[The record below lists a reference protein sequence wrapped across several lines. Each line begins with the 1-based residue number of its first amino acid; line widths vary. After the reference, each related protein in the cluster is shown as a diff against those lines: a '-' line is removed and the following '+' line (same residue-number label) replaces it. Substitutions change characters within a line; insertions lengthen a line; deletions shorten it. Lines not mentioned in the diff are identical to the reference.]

1 MMIVETDESIH
12 QWHNEVGGHAW
23 HITYAS
29 SSAELAQ
36 ATGVK
41 LPSLAPRSACRL
53 YAVRPRA
60 GGSRTRRPMVQPAV
74 QELPE
79 FPCGDGCLDL
89 LPRASNL
96 SMSNRRTGFCGG
108 SKGGALGG
116 LLSASGGGSS
126 HREGESATERYAM
139 RPHCTKNVKGEK
151 VRKIRTKIH

>member
-79 FPCGDGCLDL
+79 LEQDPERLKNTSKAQPFSCHRIAADCLAHRRPDL
-89 LPRASNL
+89 
-96 SMSNRRTGFCGG
+96 RRPGEQARRSRG
-108 SKGGALGG
+108 KGVQRRPLFK
-116 LLSASGGGSS
+116 SS
-126 HREGESATERYAM
+126 Q
-139 RPHCTKNVKGEK
+139 
-151 VRKIRTKIH
+151 